1 MYRQWTLS
9 QKLRASS
16 FAFTLLSPHPLLRYD
31 ARTTATRNE
40 HHLQHLF
47 PTTYTVITPTMALR
61 SAAATIAKR
70 VALAAAPQVR

>member
-1 MYRQWTLS
+1 MMTDMDVEPP
-9 QKLRASS
+9 A
-16 FAFTLLSPHPLLRYD
+16 LLSPFNVATD

-47 PTTYTVITPTMALR
+47 PTVITHTMALR